1 MSTQDLRE
9 QLLLHQ
15 GRLRVWASD
24 AESHPAHCGVFP
36 AAKVRRDFTVDGWQR
51 RYGDEPF
58 MLGVIRDIIV
68 ALHHDTRTLT
78 WEGLQEALNEQMTR
92 RSGNLHPGQR
102 RYVAHAVEQYLDA
115 HDELE
120 AQHGEMRFSIL
131 DPVFGNNG
139 REVKVWALLYTGS
152 DGVREIRRLRVK
164 RARGRAEE
172 RDRWATVAGY
182 VATRAKMQGRP
193 PTTIRVVEVGLQ
205 DGSTEVVLEHSHE
218 EVLALYEAQGQPVI
232 RQLIAPTDYGPGHSC
247 QKCKLAGRCPSLQD
261 LTDCL
266 SQRRPG
272 PSTRSVS
279 AADLELYSKCAAR
292 WYLEMQCRLPTEDNP
307 SEASDRGRIIHR
319 WLDQAHTRGT
329 GCTEQDV
336 APPEQ
341 EGIFTGTLTTDEYA
355 RARDFLAAHTRSCP
369 LADGAKVI
377 AVEPPV
383 YGYDTTADVI
393 IAARPDLVYRDPS
406 GRIVVRETKTTTQMP
421 ADESDAYDRFFPIPW
436 LINIARTAKDAFG
449 ESDTFPRIEL
459 EVITPDEARVFAWDV
474 ERDQDIVHMAQ
485 AEVQLRARTWIRDTS
500 WAPSPGAQC
509 TWCPVRR
516 WCPDAADLGYRA
528 HEQPQSPDEPCAGLP
543 AGLPE

>member
-9 QLLLHQ
+9 QLQLYR

-36 AAKVRRDFTVDGWQR
+36 AAKVRRDFAVDGWAR

-58 MLGVIRDIIV
+58 MLGVIREIVV
-68 ALHHDTRTLT
+68 ALHRDARTIT
-78 WEGLQEALNEQMTR
+78 WEGLQEALNEQMAQ
-92 RSGNLHPGQR
+92 RSDLHPGLR

-115 HDELE
+115 HDERE
-120 AQHGEMRFSIL
+120 AQHGEMRFVTL
-131 DPVFGNNG
+131 DPVSGSQG
-139 REVKVWALLYTGS
+139 REVKVWALVYS
-152 DGVREIRRLRVK
+152 SADGAREIRRLRVK
-164 RARGRAEE
+164 RARSRAAEH
-172 RDRWATVAGY
+172 DRWATVAGY
-182 VATRAKMQGRP
+182 LAAKMQMRTP
-193 PTTIRVVEVGLQ
+193 PTGIRVVEVGLQ
-205 DGSTEVVLEHSHE
+205 DGSTEVVLQCTHE
-218 EVLALYEAQGQPVI
+218 EALAFYDAHGRPVI
-232 RQLIAPTDYGPGHSC
+232 QQLIAPTDYRPGHSC

-266 SQRRPG
+266 GQRRPG

-279 AADLELYSKCAAR
+279 AADLELYSKCATR
-292 WYLEMQCRLPTEDNP
+292 WYLEMQCRLPAEGDP

-329 GCTEQDV
+329 RCTERDV
-336 APPEQ
+336 ATPDQ
-341 EGIFTGTLTTDEYA
+341 EGIFTGTLSADEYA
-355 RARDFLAAHTRSCP
+355 RAREFLVAHTRSCP

-383 YGYDTTADVI
+383 YGYDATADVI

-421 ADESDAYDRFFPIPW
+421 ADESDAFDRFFPIPW

-459 EVITPDEARVFAWDV
+459 EVITPGEARVFAWDV
-474 ERDQDIVHMAQ
+474 ERDQDMVRMAQ
-485 AEVQLRARTWIRDTS
+485 AEVRLRARAWIRDTS

-516 WCPDAADLGYRA
+516 WCPDAADLDYRA
-528 HEQPQSPDEPCAGLP
+528 HEQPHSQDEPCAGLP
-543 AGLPE
+543 AGSPE